1 MTDYE
6 YSFLEKY
13 LYLEG
18 LLHRY
23 FAWKRREQGPHANPH
38 KGQGRILSILK
49 LQPEI
54 TQKEMTYLLD
64 MRPQSLGEL
73 LNKLEKSGFITREA
87 SEEDRRV
94 MVVKLTDEGAKEVEK
109 MSETEEETIFDIL
122 TDEEQEQFS
131 TIIDKLT
138 KAVEA
143 EMPEDIGRSGRPDGR
158 GFGFG
163 GPRGG
168 APEGFGLNGMADF
181 ERRGGKGF
189 PGFGPDQRPF
199 HPHQGHHHPFED
211 FSDTSAE
218 NEK

>member
-54 TQKEMTYLLD
+54 TQKEMTFLLD

-73 LNKLEKSGFITREA
+73 LTKLEKAGFITREP

-94 MVVKLTDEGAKEVEK
+94 MVVKLTDAGAKEAEK
-109 MSETEEETIFDIL
+109 MNDTQEETIFDVL
-122 TDEEQEQFS
+122 TEEEQEQFS
-131 TIIDKLT
+131 AIIDKLT

-143 EMPEDIGRSGRPDGR
+143 EMPEDAGRSGRPDGR

-163 GPRGG
+163 GYRGG
-168 APEGFGLNGMADF
+168 GRRGFGPNGMEDF
-181 ERRGGKGF
+181 DPRTAKGF
-189 PGFGPDQRPF
+189 PGFGPGHRPF
-199 HPHQGHHHPFED
+199 HPHDEHHQPFEG
-211 FSDTSAE
+211 FSDE
-218 NEK
+218 PLKDDD